1 MDWVQVFVNLVLTGI
16 LLYVFQRVIDERS
29 AKRLENFKT
38 ELQLNT
44 FERQTKFSKLH
55 ERRAQVIEEIY
66 RKLLNVLSD
75 LVMLKN
81 SIQLAESKSKEI
93 DDAVTKTYETIREF
107 MDYFNGNQ
115 LYLPETLCTKII
127 VLYVDVSQVHLNLL
141 SIRENKKSV
150 MNDKIQNKRYW
161 DELAQTSTVL
171 ADKITPLIKEIEREF
186 RNLLGS

>member
-115 LYLPETLCTKII
+115 LYLPESLCTKII